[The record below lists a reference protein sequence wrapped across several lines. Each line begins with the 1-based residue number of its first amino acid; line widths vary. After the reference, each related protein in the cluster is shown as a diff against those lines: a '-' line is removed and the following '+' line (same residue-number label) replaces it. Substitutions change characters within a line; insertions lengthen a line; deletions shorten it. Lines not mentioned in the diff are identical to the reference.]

1 MLVRYFRRPSR
12 IEQLRSSSGGCLLE
26 GFAKELSESRYQWVA
41 ARKHIRAA
49 EHFLH
54 WIAHRD
60 LSITSVKERYAQQFL
75 DHLKRCRCR
84 GHQPPLKPHRQK
96 YSVALWFS
104 YLRRAGIVPTPTF
117 VERAVEAPMLVSFCD
132 WMRRQR
138 GASDATLSIYK
149 FELRAFIKK
158 LGEEPR
164 MYDARNLRQFVL
176 EKSQHSGWASAR
188 KCICAIRM
196 LLRFLISQ
204 GRCPEYLYASIP
216 TFAHWRLSALP
227 FYLQADQVE
236 QVIASPDL
244 ATSLGRRNR
253 AILLLLARLGLRA
266 SDIVQLRL
274 DDLDWREGM
283 IRVSG
288 KGRRQTVLPLTQEVG
303 DALAAYIKDH
313 RPQADTDAVFVRSS
327 APSGAFTDSTAISIL
342 VARAMRRTGI
352 NCPKRGAAHIL
363 RHSVA
368 SAMLR
373 QGVSLQE
380 IAGALRHRS
389 IATTEIYAKVDV
401 LTLGQ
406 IAQPWP
412 EVKAC

>member
-1 MLVRYFRRPSR
+1 
-12 IEQLRSSSGGCLLE
+12 
-26 GFAKELSESRYQWVA
+26 
-41 ARKHIRAA
+41 
-49 EHFLH
+49 
-54 WIAHRD
+54 
-60 LSITSVKERYAQQFL
+60 
-75 DHLKRCRCR
+75 
-84 GHQPPLKPHRQK
+84 
-96 YSVALWFS
+96 
-104 YLRRAGIVPTPTF
+104 
-117 VERAVEAPMLVSFCD
+117 
-132 WMRRQR
+132 
-138 GASDATLSIYK
+138 
-149 FELRAFIKK
+149 
-158 LGEEPR
+158 
-164 MYDARNLRQFVL
+164 
-176 EKSQHSGWASAR
+176 
-188 KCICAIRM
+188 
-196 LLRFLISQ
+196 
-204 GRCPEYLYASIP
+204 
-216 TFAHWRLSALP
+216 
-227 FYLQADQVE
+227 
-236 QVIASPDL
+236 
-244 ATSLGRRNR
+244 
-253 AILLLLARLGLRA
+253 LLARLGLRA

-313 RPQADTDAVFVRSS
+313 RPQADADAVFVRSS
-327 APSGAFTDSTAISIL
+327 APYRAFADSTAISIL
-342 VARAMRRTGI
+342 VGRAMRRTGI

-380 IAGALRHRS
+380 IAGVLRHRS

>member
-1 MLVRYFRRPSR
+1 MF
-12 IEQLRSSSGGCLLE
+12 
-26 GFAKELSESRYQWVA
+26 
-41 ARKHIRAA
+41 
-49 EHFLH
+49 
-54 WIAHRD
+54 
-60 LSITSVKERYAQQFL
+60 
-75 DHLKRCRCR
+75 
-84 GHQPPLKPHRQK
+84 
-96 YSVALWFS
+96 
-104 YLRRAGIVPTPTF
+104 
-117 VERAVEAPMLVSFCD
+117 
-132 WMRRQR
+132 
-138 GASDATLSIYK
+138 
-149 FELRAFIKK
+149 
-158 LGEEPR
+158 
-164 MYDARNLRQFVL
+164 
-176 EKSQHSGWASAR
+176 
-188 KCICAIRM
+188 
-196 LLRFLISQ
+196 LRFLISQ
-204 GRCPEYLYASIP
+204 GRCPDYLYASIP

-327 APSGAFTDSTAISIL
+327 APYRAFADSTAISIL

-368 SAMLR
+368 SSMLR

-380 IAGALRHRS
+380 IAGVLRHRS

-401 LTLGQ
+401 ITLRQ